1 MDASLKLT
9 SRRGSP
15 DSLQNLTREL
25 SSSLGDNTDI
35 AATLP
40 EAPAEPGARGDPVT
54 IGVLALAFVTSGS
67 AVALFEVLKAY
78 FERDSTL
85 EMEFERTDGK
95 KMSIRAENVNGRQ
108 IDKTVAAAREFFGND
123 S

>member
-1 MDASLKLT
+1 METSLKLT
-9 SRRGSP
+9 SERNSP

-25 SSSLGDNTDI
+25 SASLGDNTNI

-67 AVALFEVLKAY
+67 AVALFNVLKAY
-78 FERDSTL
+78 FERDSSL
-85 EMEFERTDGK
+85 EMEFQRADGK

-108 IDKTVAAAREFFGND
+108 IDKTVAAAREFFGD
-123 S
+123 GP